1 MEQADLTV
9 FIDNDRVR
17 VNEWRFPPGT
27 ETGQHRH
34 ELNYVVVPVVTGT
47 LIIRN
52 DDGDVENRITAG
64 SPYYRDAGAEHNVF
78 NATDQEVAF
87 IEIEL
92 K

>member
-9 FIDNDRVR
+9 FIDNDRGR

-27 ETGQHRH
+27 ETGQHWH
-34 ELNYVVVPVVTGT
+34 ELNYVVVPVVPGT